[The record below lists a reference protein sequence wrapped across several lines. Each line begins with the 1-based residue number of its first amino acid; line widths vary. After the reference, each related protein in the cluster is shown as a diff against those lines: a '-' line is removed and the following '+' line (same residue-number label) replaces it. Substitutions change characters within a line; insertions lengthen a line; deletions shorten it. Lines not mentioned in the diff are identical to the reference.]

1 MEVEWNGGG
10 RHGEEKK
17 LPLELRRY
25 SLREKNGRKRK
36 EVQESNVILIPNY
49 SARSTAIYL
58 EGTQGG
64 ARAGVIT
71 RRDDVDGRTD
81 AAPATGRH
89 REEDFVRVP
98 TISHT

>member
-1 MEVEWNGGG
+1 MEWNGGG

-17 LPLELRRY
+17 LPLELRRYY

-71 RRDDVDGRTD
+71 RRDDASRKGGEGKEGDIEHTRLT
-81 AAPATGRH
+81 R
-89 REEDFVRVP
+89 
-98 TISHT
+98 SHAR